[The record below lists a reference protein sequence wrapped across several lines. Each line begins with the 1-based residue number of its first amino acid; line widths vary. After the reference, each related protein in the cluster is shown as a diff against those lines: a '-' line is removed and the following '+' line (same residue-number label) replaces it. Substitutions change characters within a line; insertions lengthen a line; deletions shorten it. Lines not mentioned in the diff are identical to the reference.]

1 MCVAAMRGGGRRR
14 APAGGAG
21 TRDSDALQDELTA
34 AIDVRREAARG
45 VEVAVGHAHTHTRGG
60 SDVSEAR

>member
-21 TRDSDALQDELTA
+21 TRDSDALQDKLTA
-34 AIDVRREAARG
+34 AIDVSREAARG
-45 VEVAVGHAHTHTRGG
+45 VEVAVGSHTRGE